1 MRRTVGIPAGLLT
14 LLGLAL
20 TIVLFLQ
27 AQQPQDRNILLGL
40 MVAETIFA
48 TWLSWDLG
56 RPLEELNLPPIPQ
69 PRTRP
74 LETIP
79 LETPK
84 PPVTRP
90 ATEHRPTV
98 PSRPTPRPSDPL
110 PLSPPLQRKEVQLPP
125 IPTLVPPQ
133 PGRSTSRPS
142 EPTPRPAPARPS
154 RPTIR
159 LDDLLPPAPPPAP
172 APPPP
177 PPRPTPAPTPA
188 PKGRP
193 KKPRKYGSFTEK
205 SSEVPAKITLAELE
219 LCANILSLGYYCAA
233 SDGPVSSDED
243 DHLTSWLW
251 CVVEKTTDKDAH
263 AFHAKL
269 SETAQQSRMRGKQK
283 LDVVTQLAESIRAT
297 GERKLIQAAG
307 ELCNEIVSSDG
318 RLEPGEFATLATA
331 LKGLGI
337 KKLDPTDIAL
347 ELMDNDEEMT
357 EMKDELEI
365 DDDTSIEDR
374 ERILSVAWSRENARM
389 HAVAVHAKRE
399 KMRRRME
406 LIQKMRDLYRELEQ
420 HG

>member
-1 MRRTVGIPAGLLT
+1 MRRTVGIPAGVLT

-40 MVAETIFA
+40 MVAEAIFA
-48 TWLSWDLG
+48 TWLIWDLG
-56 RPLEELNLPPIPQ
+56 RPQVELNLPPIPQ
-69 PRTRP
+69 PRSRP

-125 IPTLVPPQ
+125 IPTLIPPQ

-142 EPTPRPAPARPS
+142 EPTPRPVPARPS

-177 PPRPTPAPTPA
+177 PPRPTPAPTPT
-188 PKGRP
+188 PKARL

-233 SDGPVSSDED
+233 SDGPVSSEED

-307 ELCNEIVSSDG
+307 ELCSEIVSSDG

-337 KKLDPTDIAL
+337 KKLDPTDIAQ

-357 EMKDELEI
+357 EMMDELEI
-365 DDDTSIEDR
+365 DDDTSVADR

-389 HAVAVHAKRE
+389 QAVAEHAKRE

-406 LIQKMRDLYRELEQ
+406 LIWKIRDLYRELEQ